1 MYVEDS
7 ECWST
12 IPGFEHYEANRLGM
26 IKRKETGFIL
36 KPFKRKYSAT
46 RYVRLYTTPGVARER
61 SVASVVWAAFYK
73 RWPDKGVYVCHADG
87 DLENNS
93 IDNLFLGTRSVAAMN
108 RRRRDDVIWAK
119 ILEEGEIVNDYLV

>member
-1 MYVEDS
+1 MFVEDS

-12 IPGFEHYEANRLGM
+12 IPGFEHYEANRLGQ
-26 IKRKETGFIL
+26 IKRKDTGFIL
-36 KPFKRKYSAT
+36 KPFKRRHST
-46 RYVRLYTTPGVARER
+46 SRYVRLYTTPGEARER

-73 RWPDKGVYVCHADG
+73 RWPDEGLYVCHADG

-93 IDNLFLGTRSVAAMN
+93 IDNLFLGTRSDVCKN

-119 ILEEGEIVNDYLV
+119 ILEEGGLF

>member
-12 IPGFEHYEANRLGM
+12 VPGFEHYEANRLGQ
-26 IKRKETGFIL
+26 IKRKDTGFIL
-36 KPFKRKYSAT
+36 KPFKRRHST
-46 RYVRLYTTPGVARER
+46 SRYVRLYTTPGEARER

-73 RWPDKGVYVCHADG
+73 RWPDEGLYVCHADG

-93 IDNLFLGTRSVAAMN
+93 IDNLFLGTRSDVCKN

-119 ILEEGEIVNDYLV
+119 ILEEGGLF

>member
-7 ECWST
+7 EYWST
-12 IPGFEHYEANRLGM
+12 VPGFEHYEVNRLGA

-36 KPFKRKYSAT
+36 KPFKRRYGAT

-73 RWPDKGVYVCHADG
+73 RWPDKGLYVCHADG
-87 DLENNS
+87 NLDNNS
-93 IDNLFLGTRSVAAMN
+93 IDNLFLGTRSAVAMN

-119 ILEEGEIVNDYLV
+119 IQEEGGLF

>member
-7 ECWST
+7 EYWCT
-12 IPGFEHYEANRLGM
+12 VPGFEHYEANRLGM

-36 KPFKRKYSAT
+36 KPFKRRHSSSS
-46 RYVRLYTTPGVARER
+46 YVRLYTTPGVARER

-73 RWPDKGVYVCHADG
+73 RWPDEGSYVCHADG

-93 IDNLFLGTRSVAAMN
+93 IDNLFLGTRSDVRKN
-108 RRRRDDVIWAK
+108 QRRRDDAIWAK
-119 ILEEGEIVNDYLV
+119 ILEEGGLF

>member
-7 ECWST
+7 EYWT
-12 IPGFEHYEANRLGM
+12 TVPGFEHYEVNRLGA

-36 KPFKRKYSAT
+36 KPFKRRYGAT

-73 RWPDKGVYVCHADG
+73 RWPDKGLYVCHADG
-87 DLENNS
+87 NLENNS
-93 IDNLFLGTRSVAAMN
+93 IDNLFLGTRSVVAKN

-119 ILEEGEIVNDYLV
+119 ILEEGGLF

>member
-1 MYVEDS
+1 MYVEDADY
-7 ECWST
+7 WTT

-36 KPFKRKYSAT
+36 KPFKRKYGAT
-46 RYVRLYTTPGVARER
+46 RYVRLYTTPGVAQER
-61 SVASVVWAAFYK
+61 SVASAVWAAFYK
-73 RWPDKGVYVCHADG
+73 RWPDKGLFVCHADG

-93 IDNLFLGTRSVAAMN
+93 IDNLFLGTRSVASMN

-119 ILEEGEIVNDYLV
+119 ILEEGGLF

>member
-7 ECWST
+7 EYWT
-12 IPGFEHYEANRLGM
+12 TVPGFEHYEVNRIGA

-36 KPFKRKYSAT
+36 KPFKRKYGAT
-46 RYVRLYTTPGVARER
+46 RYVRLYSSPGVARER

-73 RWPDKGVYVCHADG
+73 RWPDKGLYVCHADG

-93 IDNLFLGTRSVAAMN
+93 IDNLFLGTRSAVAMN

-119 ILEEGEIVNDYLV
+119 ILEEGGLF